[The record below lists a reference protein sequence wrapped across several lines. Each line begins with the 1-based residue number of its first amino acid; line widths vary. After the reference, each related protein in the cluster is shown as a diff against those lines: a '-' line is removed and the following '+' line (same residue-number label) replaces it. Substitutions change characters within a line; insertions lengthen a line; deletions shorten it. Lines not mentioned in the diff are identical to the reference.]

1 MIFSKFL
8 TAPHPALPNG
18 RFLTVWLV
26 AACLFPAAVSA
37 ETASD
42 VIDKVIAAE
51 KANYAGVDNLF
62 QRTRL
67 LRHIAP
73 EYFEKDGDYMRPVPL
88 PELLE
93 RQQPN
98 EMSEATPE
106 QLEHAAG
113 VLRMESARADA
124 AFRQEIADSGLGGH
138 GGMAMIMGLASNP
151 PEQWLTSTPG
161 GMMNLYATFLEG
173 AAEAKREM
181 AKEKADFPS
190 QAEANLQMIN
200 DLKSRTRII
209 GHQVVFDRNAIE
221 LGADDLD
228 VVQQTEDGTFS
239 LESLRMLVDAERY
252 LPVQFKIFGT
262 LSQGA
267 ESRSMTI
274 ERIDSQFSRGDGC
287 GGLLK
292 PHRSVMR
299 LGGMLT
305 EQERIELAEAEAQLA
320 DLDKQLASMPAQQ
333 RDMMMTM
340 MGPQIEMIK
349 SLAAGGDIEVATE
362 IIELRC
368 NRPPVPEELVP
379 NVL

>member
-1 MIFSKFL
+1 MSFSKL
-8 TAPHPALPNG
+8 LMVPPTALLNSRYLAA
-18 RFLTVWLV
+18 WLI
-26 AACLFPAAVSA
+26 AACFFPGAVSA
-37 ETASD
+37 ETAAE
-42 VIDKVIAAE
+42 VIDKMIAAE
-51 KANYAGVDNLF
+51 KANYSGIDSLF

-67 LRHIAP
+67 LRHITP

-106 QLEHAAG
+106 QLEHAAM
-113 VLRMESARADA
+113 VLRSQSSQVDA
-124 AFRQEIADSGLGGH
+124 AMQQEIADSGLGGH
-138 GGMAMIMGLASNP
+138 AGMAMIMGMASNP

-173 AAEAKREM
+173 TAGAKRNM
-181 AKEKADFPS
+181 AQEKAEFTS

-200 DLKSRTRII
+200 NLKSQTRIM
-209 GHQVVFDRNAIE
+209 GHQVVFERSAIE
-221 LGADDLD
+221 LGADDLN
-228 VVQQTEDGTFS
+228 VVQPTEDGTFTM
-239 LESLRMLVDAERY
+239 ESVRMLVDAERY
-252 LPVQFKIFGT
+252 LPVQFTINGT

-267 ESRSMTI
+267 ESRPMTI
-274 ERIDSQFSRGDGC
+274 ERIDSQFSRGEGC
-287 GGLLK
+287 GNLLK

-305 EQERIELAEAEAQLA
+305 EQERVELAEAEAQLA

-340 MGPQIEMIK
+340 MGPQIEMIRN
-349 SLAAGGDIEVATE
+349 LASGGDIEVATE
-362 IIELRC
+362 IVELRC
-368 NRPPVPEELVP
+368 NRPPIPEELVP

>member
-1 MIFSKFL
+1 MFFSNRLMAPL
-8 TAPHPALPNG
+8 TALLNS
-18 RFLTVWLV
+18 RSLVVWLITV
-26 AACLFPAAVSA
+26 CFSPIALSA
-37 ETASD
+37 ETASE
-42 VIDKVIAAE
+42 VIDKMIAAE
-51 KANYAGVDNLF
+51 KANYAGVENVF

-67 LRHIAP
+67 LRHITP

-88 PELLE
+88 SELLE

-98 EMSEATPE
+98 EMSQATPE
-106 QLEHAAG
+106 QLEQAAMM
-113 VLRMESARADA
+113 LRSQSGQADA
-124 AFRQEIADSGLGGH
+124 AMQQEIADSGLGGH
-138 GGMAMIMGLASNP
+138 EGLAMIMGMASNP

-181 AKEKADFPS
+181 AKEKADFSS

-200 DLKSRTRII
+200 NLKSQTRVM
-209 GHQVVFDRNAIE
+209 GHQVVFERNAIE
-221 LGADDLD
+221 LGADGLN
-228 VVQQTEDGTFS
+228 VVQPTEDGTFTM
-239 LESLRMLVDAERY
+239 ESVRMLVDAERY
-252 LPVQFKIFGT
+252 LPVQFKINGT

-267 ESRSMTI
+267 ESRPMTI
-274 ERIDSQFSRGDGC
+274 ERIDSQFSRGEGC
-287 GGLLK
+287 GSLLK

-299 LGGMLT
+299 MGGMLT
-305 EQERIELAEAEAQLA
+305 EQERAELAEAEAQLA
-320 DLDKQLASMPAQQ
+320 ELDQQLASMPAAQ

-368 NRPPVPEELVP
+368 NRPPIPEELVP
-379 NVL
+379 NVF